1 MTKRFITIIAVLAIA
16 AITAGGGVAFA
27 NRGHSRHV
35 HAVHHEAGVHRH
47 AAKRAAVDGTGE
59 SQETAGESQESA
71 GEAAGND
78 GPGGHEDPAGTE
90 ADHQFEGQE

>member
-1 MTKRFITIIAVLAIA
+1 MTKRFITIIAVLSIA

-59 SQETAGESQESA
+59 SQESA

-78 GPGGHEDPAGTE
+78 GPGGHEDPAGAE
-90 ADHQFEGQE
+90 VDHQFEGQE